1 VPRRGGRRTAHR
13 DGHGGELSTSSQH
26 SQGGARRRGATSAR
40 PPEADEFERE
50 YPGSRWL
57 DNQVMRQ
64 LRLAGTQVDALI
76 ANITRRYG
84 LSSAAVNALAVIEG
98 AGRPV
103 PAGEVSA
110 GMHITTATMTTV
122 LDTLERKGYI
132 RRQPDLADRRRVLI
146 DITPGAQALLNRIL
160 PEIQQVATAALS
172 PLGDQAL
179 ATLLD
184 VLTAANDALADVPRD
199 LPPPPARRTPSHLQ
213 RPSSPGADGR

>member
-1 VPRRGGRRTAHR
+1 
-13 DGHGGELSTSSQH
+13 
-26 SQGGARRRGATSAR
+26 
-40 PPEADEFERE
+40 
-50 YPGSRWL
+50 
-57 DNQVMRQ
+57 MRQ

-98 AGRPV
+98 AGHAV

-146 DITPGAQALLNRIL
+146 DITPDAQALLNRVL
-160 PEIQQVATAALS
+160 PEIQQLATATLS

-179 ATLLD
+179 AALLD
-184 VLTAANDALADVPRD
+184 GLAAANDALAGVPRD
-199 LPPPPARRTPSHLQ
+199 LPAPAARRTPSRLH
-213 RPSSPGADGR
+213 RPPPPGAEGR

>member
-1 VPRRGGRRTAHR
+1 
-13 DGHGGELSTSSQH
+13 
-26 SQGGARRRGATSAR
+26 
-40 PPEADEFERE
+40 
-50 YPGSRWL
+50 
-57 DNQVMRQ
+57 MRQ

-98 AGRPV
+98 AGHAV

-146 DITPGAQALLNRIL
+146 DITPDAQALLNRVL
-160 PEIQQVATAALS
+160 PEIQQLATATLS

-179 ATLLD
+179 AACS
-184 VLTAANDALADVPRD
+184 TAWPPPTTPWRASPATSLR
-199 LPPPPARRTPSHLQ
+199 LPPAGRHRVSIVPLPPGQRAADLGGPDGAARTGPD
-213 RPSSPGADGR
+213 PAW